1 MTKRMIGQVA
11 FVTGASSGIGR
22 AAALEL
28 ASEGADIALIALPGD
43 DLHEAAAACQAM
55 GVKALAI
62 CADVSDS
69 AAVQAAF
76 IAADVLGPITA
87 VFNNAGYARVVPM
100 AEMTDVQFLHQ
111 LHVNLSGAFY
121 VAREAVRRMIPRK
134 QGALVFTASELSLIG
149 ESGYVGYS
157 ATKGG
162 ILGISRAL
170 AAEVV
175 RDGIRV
181 NVVCPGSTE
190 TPLLKRE
197 FEYAA
202 DPASA
207 RAAMQNSIAMG
218 RFATAEEIAKAV
230 VFLLSADAS
239 YITGVAL
246 PVDGGRL
253 NCVVPGTVDSH

>member
-162 ILGISRAL
+162 ILGMSSRACC
-170 AAEVV
+170 
-175 RDGIRV
+175 RG
-181 NVVCPGSTE
+181 CPRRHS
-190 TPLLKRE
+190 R
-197 FEYAA
+197 
-202 DPASA
+202 
-207 RAAMQNSIAMG
+207 QCC
-218 RFATAEEIAKAV
+218 
-230 VFLLSADAS
+230 
-239 YITGVAL
+239 L
-246 PVDGGRL
+246 PRL
-253 NCVVPGTVDSH
+253 N

>member
-1 MTKRMIGQVA
+1 M
-11 FVTGASSGIGR
+11 
-22 AAALEL
+22 
-28 ASEGADIALIALPGD
+28 
-43 DLHEAAAACQAM
+43 
-55 GVKALAI
+55 
-62 CADVSDS
+62 
-69 AAVQAAF
+69 
-76 IAADVLGPITA
+76 
-87 VFNNAGYARVVPM
+87 
-100 AEMTDVQFLHQ
+100 
-111 LHVNLSGAFY
+111 
-121 VAREAVRRMIPRK
+121 
-134 QGALVFTASELSLIG
+134 
-149 ESGYVGYS
+149 
-157 ATKGG
+157 
-162 ILGISRAL
+162 SRAL

-202 DPASA
+202 DPISA
-207 RAAMQNSIAMG
+207 RVAMQDSIAMG

>member
-1 MTKRMIGQVA
+1 MLGQVA

-22 AAALEL
+22 AVALEL
-28 ASEGADIALIALPGD
+28 AREGADIALVALPGA
-43 DLHEAAAACQAM
+43 DLHEAAAACQAI

-62 CADVSDS
+62 SADVSDS
-69 AAVQAAF
+69 DAVRAAF
-76 IAADVLGPITA
+76 KAADSLGPISA
-87 VFNNAGYARVVPM
+87 LFNNAGYARVVPM
-100 AEMTDVQFLHQ
+100 VEMTDEQFLHQ

-162 ILGISRAL
+162 ILGMSRAL

-202 DPASA
+202 DPISA
-207 RAAMQNSIAMG
+207 RVAMQNSIAMG
-218 RFATAEEIAKAV
+218 RFATAEEIAKVV

>member
-1 MTKRMIGQVA
+1 MPNRMKGQVA
-11 FVTGASSGIGR
+11 LVTGASSGIGR
-22 AAALEL
+22 ATALAL
-28 ASEGADIALIALPGD
+28 AHEGADIALIALPGA
-43 DLHEAAAACQAM
+43 DLEDAAAACAAT

-62 CADVSDS
+62 AADVSDS
-69 AAVQAAF
+69 TAVQAAF
-76 IAADVLGPITA
+76 VQADTLGPINA
-87 VFNNAGYARVVPM
+87 VFNNAGYARVVPIVD
-100 AEMTDVQFLHQ
+100 MTDEQFLHQ

-134 QGALVFTASELSLIG
+134 QGNIVFTASELSLIG

-162 ILGISRAL
+162 ILGLSRAL

-181 NVVCPGSTE
+181 NTICPGSTE

-197 FEYAA
+197 FEFAA
-202 DPASA
+202 DPAAA
-207 RAAMQNSIAMG
+207 RAKMQHSIAMG
-218 RFATAEEIAKAV
+218 RFASAEEIAKAV
-230 VFLLSADAS
+230 VFLLSEDAA
-239 YITGVAL
+239 YITGIAM

-253 NCVVPGTVDSH
+253 NCIVPA